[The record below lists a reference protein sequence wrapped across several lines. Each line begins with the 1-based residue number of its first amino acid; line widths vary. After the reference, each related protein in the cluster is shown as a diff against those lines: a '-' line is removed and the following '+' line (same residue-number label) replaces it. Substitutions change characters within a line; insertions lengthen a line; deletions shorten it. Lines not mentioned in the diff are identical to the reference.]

1 MSHIIGL
8 LLLCWSWHNSFCLEA
23 YDPPSP
29 PPHPLPPVSSHP
41 EKLTLQ
47 PFFASVAVP
56 YFCLQCLP
64 SILLYWRDLQLAL
77 LCFQGIDFHKLRL
90 VPIISVGAVMIRLWI
105 ISLDHC
111 FPLLHWLGAI
121 HLPPSSGVTDAV
133 KLPLLFTSLLSLLPP
148 HLPRARHMSQSSF
161 VLLCRAVFKLRCSQ
175 CQPCA
180 FMDQPEI
187 RKHLY
192 LILLSARIYLYLSRK
207 WDDKSIMLFILRKP
221 WNAMMPCY
229 SSFFHRAT
237 ARLESLK
244 KMLFQTLTMPPKEQS
259 VLICLLTMS

>member
-1 MSHIIGL
+1 MSHHGEGWLRGRRPDEPHHWFAFVVLELAQLILPWGL
-8 LLLCWSWHNSFCLEA
+8 WP
-23 YDPPSP
+23 PPSP
-29 PPHPLPPVSSHP
+29 SPHPLPPVSSHP
-41 EKLTLQ
+41 GKLTLQ

-148 HLPRARHMSQSSF
+148 PPSQSQTHVTIFICPPLQS
-161 VLLCRAVFKLRCSQ
+161 
-175 CQPCA
+175 
-180 FMDQPEI
+180 
-187 RKHLY
+187 
-192 LILLSARIYLYLSRK
+192 
-207 WDDKSIMLFILRKP
+207 SI
-221 WNAMMPCY
+221 
-229 SSFFHRAT
+229 
-237 ARLESLK
+237 
-244 KMLFQTLTMPPKEQS
+244 
-259 VLICLLTMS
+259 